1 MSVTRFRFP
10 FVEMPE
16 AAIALREEVRQFLNE
31 ERENGGFVPMAD
43 CWASAMSPEYSRKV
57 GQRGW
62 LGMTWEKKYGGDVA
76 RDYYEAEDRYGAR
89 LWVYCDR
96 TSGEWYVHGVFA

>member
-31 ERENGGFVPMAD
+31 ERENGGFV
-43 CWASAMSPEYSRKV
+43 E
-57 GQRGW
+57 W
-62 LGMTWEKKYGGDVA
+62 LCPV
-76 RDYYEAEDRYGAR
+76 
-89 LWVYCDR
+89 
-96 TSGEWYVHGVFA
+96 SGHFGTPLV